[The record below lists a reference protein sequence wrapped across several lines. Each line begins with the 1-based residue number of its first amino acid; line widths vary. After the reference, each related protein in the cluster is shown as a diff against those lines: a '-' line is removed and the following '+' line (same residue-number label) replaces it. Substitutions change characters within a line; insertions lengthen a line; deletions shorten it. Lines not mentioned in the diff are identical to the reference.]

1 MFHTC
6 FVVVDLVGHLVLNI
20 CLVLLLQVHMHIE
33 LVPMS
38 AIEIHSVT

>member
-1 MFHTC
+1 MFNTC
-6 FVVVDLVGHLVLNI
+6 FVAIDLVGYLVLNI

-38 AIEIHSVT
+38 PIEIHIVT